1 MNRTSAKRGRTIFL
15 IYRTKKIDRGQRGE
29 GVNFRPKIKDV
40 VYGRLLTRSQRR
52 HWNIISE
59 WIRTFEIFFFNCEV
73 LRGIGKYCEVMQSI
87 ARYYKVLQS
96 IGRFDGVLYG
106 IARYLRYCKVL
117 PLSPP
122 PPRARLWLQYLGRK
136 LQHDYWYVIIEKREW
151 ALHIFLFC
159 KSQFCTRKKRNI
171 ITWF

>member
-1 MNRTSAKRGRTIFL
+1 MEGSLLGLKEGTETSSQSESGRSKYI
-15 IYRTKKIDRGQRGE
+15 
-29 GVNFRPKIKDV
+29 
-40 VYGRLLTRSQRR
+40 
-52 HWNIISE
+52 
-59 WIRTFEIFFFNCEV
+59 FFNCEV

-136 LQHDYWYVIIEKREW
+136 LQHDY
-151 ALHIFLFC
+151 
-159 KSQFCTRKKRNI
+159 
-171 ITWF
+171 